1 MHDRLLARYL
11 FDETKKDKPSKLYV
25 NSHYV
30 GVVARTD
37 EITTNIEQ
45 TKYEDRLEQAIK
57 DGAKTNAGADSN
69 NVPNE
74 DKDFISIWKS
84 KASVIIELEA

>member
-45 TKYEDRLEQAIK
+45 TKYEKEQAIK

-69 NVPNE
+69 NAPNE

-84 KASVIIELEA
+84 KASVIIELDK